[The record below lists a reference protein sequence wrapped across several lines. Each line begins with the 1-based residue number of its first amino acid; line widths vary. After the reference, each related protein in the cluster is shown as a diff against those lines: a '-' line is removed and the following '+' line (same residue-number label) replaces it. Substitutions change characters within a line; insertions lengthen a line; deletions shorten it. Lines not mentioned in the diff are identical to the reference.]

1 MKVFMEMVKKYLKL
15 FFQYK
20 MGFLLSLVIHP
31 VVMVLSI
38 MVFTSLYAH
47 AGLTTMAGFTL
58 GQMIWYMA
66 GIPCIWVIVWNF
78 TDWNIAEKVLNGN
91 LTQDLLRPV
100 SIFALELADAVG
112 LRISGIM
119 MEFIPDMVILSAIYF
134 PSFMTV
140 WSFLRFIPA
149 AIGAFLLFFHINFLL
164 GLLAFA
170 MKSTKSIV
178 PVKFIIVTTLGGGY
192 LPLSFFPPVVTMI
205 NSVLPFQYIFYQPL
219 MIFLNMPAVQSP
231 AAYLQVIGAQVAW
244 ICGLHLLTR
253 ALWMGAYRKFC
264 AVGG

>member
-1 MKVFMEMVKKYLKL
+1 MKVFTEMVKKYLKL
-15 FFQYK
+15 FLQYK
-20 MGFLLSLVIHP
+20 AGFLLSLVIHP
-31 VVMVLSI
+31 FVMILSI
-38 MVFTSLYAH
+38 MVFSALYAH

-66 GIPCIWVIVWNF
+66 GVPCMWVIIWNN
-78 TDWNIAEKVLNGN
+78 TDWNIAEKILNGN

-100 SIFALELADAVG
+100 SIFTLELADAVG
-112 LRISGIM
+112 LRLSGIM
-119 MEFIPDMVILSAIYF
+119 MEFIPDMFILSAIYF

-149 AIGAFLLFFHINFLL
+149 AVGAFLLFFHMNFLL

-178 PVKFIIVTTLGGGY
+178 PVKFIIITTLGGGY
-192 LPLSFFPPVVTMI
+192 LPLSFFPPAFNAV
-205 NSVLPFQYIFYQPL
+205 NSLLPFQYIFYQPL
-219 MIFLNMPAVQSP
+219 MIFLNMPSVQSP
-231 AAYLQVIGAQVAW
+231 AAYLQVVGLQAAW
-244 ICGLHLLTR
+244 TLGLHLLTR
-253 ALWMGAYRKFC
+253 ALWTSAHRKFC